1 MYFPVVCR
9 IECSK
14 QFYSLLTGGS
24 MKKSHEAKRSL
35 FLSSLQAQAVCAVS
49 AIVLLL
55 IFCAIAYSTEDPD
68 SITFPL
74 SLCALYLSSMIGGI
88 AAVRLSG
95 DGIVAGLLSGLVTAL
110 LVWLL
115 SLLPLPE
122 SGVEYPLSL
131 LYTGMVIPASA
142 VGAALGH
149 KRKEK
154 MGRKAKLKKN
164 IR

>member
-1 MYFPVVCR
+1 
-9 IECSK
+9 
-14 QFYSLLTGGS
+14 
-24 MKKSHEAKRSL
+24 MKKSHEVKRSL
-35 FLSSLQAQAVCAVS
+35 FLSSLQAQVVCALS
-49 AIVLLL
+49 AVVLLL
-55 IFCAIAYSTEDPD
+55 IFCTIAYSAEDPD
-68 SITFPL
+68 SISFPL

-95 DGIVAGLLSGLVTAL
+95 DGIVSGLLSGLVTAL

-122 SGVEYPLSL
+122 SGVGFPVSF

-142 VGAALGH
+142 IGAALGH
-149 KRKEK
+149 KRKERPGMK
-154 MGRKAKLKKN
+154 GKLKKN